1 MDYDMFL
8 QSIMLAAVEQGL
20 ASCPQASIAGYS
32 ETIKT
37 TLDYP
42 QNILLLCGMSSGY
55 EDKMHW
61 WIPIEH
67 RVKKLVHLHGISNN
81 TDKLLLVFFSVNAY
95 LNRDYSKSLWKRVF
109 FNLKC
114 LLAYSQEQ
122 ALKQLISIETD
133 PFWPFFG
140 FNSRRLD
147 KFVPKRRNLAHD
159 TNLSNLQKMLI

>member
-1 MDYDMFL
+1 MDYGLFL

-42 QNILLLCGMSSGY
+42 QNILLLCGMSLGY

-95 LNRDYSKSLWKRVF
+95 FNRDYSKSLWKRVF

-114 LLAYSQEQ
+114 LLDIQPRT
-122 ALKQLISIETD
+122 SIETINFNRD
-133 PFWPFFG
+133 WPFWILILVG
-140 FNSRRLD
+140 STNSYRKEGIWHMIRICRTY
-147 KFVPKRRNLAHD
+147 KKC
-159 TNLSNLQKMLI
+159 